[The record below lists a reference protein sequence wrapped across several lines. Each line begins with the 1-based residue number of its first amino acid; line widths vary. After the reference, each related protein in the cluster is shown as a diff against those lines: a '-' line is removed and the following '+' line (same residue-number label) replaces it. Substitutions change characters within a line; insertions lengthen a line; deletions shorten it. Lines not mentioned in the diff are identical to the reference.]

1 MGDIIFKN
9 SGDDTKGQ
17 SNVLIGLIS
26 TLAGYNALMWGINLK
41 KKRNKTL
48 SVSDKLI
55 QIRNTNIAT
64 NLTLISY
71 VLGRYYIGNTKRIKP
86 AAVLAGVPLGTVEE
100 LSHALSDRIVKYRA
114 TGGVFLA
121 HQDGGNESLRIVCKA
136 WGNDRYFFLILL
148 DFLFMYGRGKILDLF
163 KNLTANPLGGVN
175 AQLQKTKLTEMAQI
189 ANPWKL
195 FDAKNA
201 DEGREEYHLTFP
213 IVTKNRIFSSMYLE
227 TYDII
232 ESVNT
237 GMNVLT
243 ITLFLRKYRTGYPLE
258 IIKIT
263 EKKKGKKEPDINYY
277 YRSEKVKKSTIHVK
291 FKKSLRWWDSIMDF
305 GLSLLIMAHKY
316 VMLYE
321 YTHYTPE
328 EMNALSFAT
337 HLDKTSG
344 LNTGYNIGISED
356 NEGNITVDTTIEQTM
371 GIVT

>member
-1 MGDIIFKN
+1 MGGIIFKN

-17 SNVLIGLIS
+17 STVLIGLIS

-41 KKRNKTL
+41 KKRDKTL

-100 LSHALSDRIVKYRA
+100 LSHALSDRIVKYRS

-148 DFLFMYGRGKILDLF
+148 DFLFRYGRGKNLDLF
-163 KNLTANPLGGVN
+163 KNLTTNPLGGVN
-175 AQLQKTKLTEMAQI
+175 AQFQKTKLTEMAQI

-195 FDAKNA
+195 FDAENS

-258 IIKIT
+258 IIKIK
-263 EKKKGKKEPDINYY
+263 EKKKGKKDPDINYY
-277 YRSEKVKKSTIHVK
+277 YRPEKVKQSTIHVK

-305 GLSLLIMAHKY
+305 GLSLLVMAHKY

-321 YTHYTPE
+321 HTHYTPE

-337 HLDKTSG
+337 HLDKPSG
-344 LNTGYNIGISED
+344 LNNGHNIGISED
-356 NEGNITVDTTIEQTM
+356 DEGNITVDTTIEQTM